1 MVAMNSY
8 ITIGE
13 YEFTACHSFE
23 TTKSWKNLV
32 QTGLIKLHNIAGLLG
47 AIKVGDPVEIYAWY
61 DAEERVEEFT
71 GYVSEILPTIPV
83 QIKVEDE
90 MWKLKQETVS
100 NSWKSISLR
109 NLLNYLVPGATIDC
123 PEVTLSPFRLNNVT
137 KATALQKLK
146 DEYLMSIY
154 YRNKT
159 LFAGLPYI
167 EKGLPEVV
175 YHFQK
180 NAKAEN
186 LVYKNKEDMKLKVK
200 AISVLP
206 DNKHITK
213 EYGDSDGDMITMHWY
228 NKTEAELDRLG
239 KEAAS
244 RQKYNGYK
252 GNFRS
257 LGGLP
262 FCDHS
267 YTCWLE
273 DDNYP
278 EREQGVFADLV
289 KTEYGPNGWFRTIT
303 PGRRIVA

>member
-8 ITIGE
+8 ITIGD

-23 TTKSWKNLV
+23 TNKSWKKLV
-32 QTGLIKLHNIAGLLG
+32 QTAVLKLHNIEGLLK

-61 DAEERVEEFT
+61 DNDARVLEFQ
-71 GYVSEILPTIPV
+71 GYVSEILPKIPV
-83 QIKVEDE
+83 EIRCEDE

-100 NSWKSISLR
+100 QSWKRISLKD
-109 NLLNYLVPGATIDC
+109 LLTYLVPGATIEAPD
-123 PEVTLSPFRLNNVT
+123 VTLSPFRLDKVT

-146 DEYLMSIY
+146 DEYLLTLY
-154 YRNKT
+154 FRGKT

-180 NAKAEN
+180 NAIAEN
-186 LVYKNKEDMKLKVK
+186 LVYKNKSDMKLKVK

-206 DNKHITK
+206 NNTHITK
-213 EYGDSDGDMITMHWY
+213 EYGDPDGDMITMHYY

-239 KEAAS
+239 KEAAE
-244 RQKYNGYK
+244 RQKYDGYK

-278 EREQGVFADLV
+278 EREQGVFADAV

-303 PGRRIVA
+303 PGRRIAV